1 MIDSPAEIVRSYR
14 MAADPKKQIKVLAE
28 LNACSVKE
36 IRQVLVGEGVLPR
49 ETEVPEEPKKA
60 AKKRFDEETARM
72 LYEEGLDD
80 AAIAKATDMTAHTV
94 AKWRSRNGL
103 RKKARKPR
111 MKKQVDVPSTKPSEA
126 EPDVQRR
133 IDMKKYIGTKI
144 IEAEPAYRVVDAE
157 GNVRVVTEAAEAKR
171 CGTVDLGYKVRYPDG
186 YESFSPKGAF
196 DDAYHPINGMNFGL
210 AIEAL
215 RKGFRVHRRG
225 WNGKGIFIELQTPD
239 AYSKITSPYIY
250 IDTTGLQTQN
260 TEAPKS
266 RVPWLASQTDMLAE
280 DWEIFA

>member
-1 MIDSPAEIVRSYR
+1 
-14 MAADPKKQIKVLAE
+14 
-28 LNACSVKE
+28 
-36 IRQVLVGEGVLPR
+36 
-49 ETEVPEEPKKA
+49 
-60 AKKRFDEETARM
+60 
-72 LYEEGLDD
+72 
-80 AAIAKATDMTAHTV
+80 
-94 AKWRSRNGL
+94 
-103 RKKARKPR
+103 
-111 MKKQVDVPSTKPSEA
+111 
-126 EPDVQRR
+126 
-133 IDMKKYIGTKI
+133 MKKYIGTKI

-186 YESFSPKGAF
+186 YESFSPKGVF

-215 RKGFRVHRRG
+215 RKGFRVCRRG

-239 AYSKITSPYIY
+239 AYSKMTSPYIY